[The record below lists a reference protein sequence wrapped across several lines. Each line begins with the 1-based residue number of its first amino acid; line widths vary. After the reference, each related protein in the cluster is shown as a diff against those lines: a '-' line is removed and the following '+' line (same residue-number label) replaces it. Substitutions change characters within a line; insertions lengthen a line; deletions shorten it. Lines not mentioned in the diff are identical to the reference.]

1 MALWAFWCVW
11 QGVTLSAWCRLC
23 GVSVSGLAVALCVAL
38 WWSSLAVVVSGLAVC
53 LWWSLWLFW
62 CAVSCA
68 VSLVLSCCLVSVS
81 SLVVWCAVF
90 WSLVVSSLVWS
101 SGVWSGVWYI
111 ISSALNFYAHEK
123 SATLHDTLPLA
134 YHTINFSSDYSVTN
148 FFTPS
153 FVFPNF
159 FSLVDTCFS
168 GVLGVSISTFC
179 TGVFFMIFLVLLIG
193 LLCLMTSSKSLYAW
207 SSISCTCSLKKSP

>member
-1 MALWAFWCVW
+1 M
-11 QGVTLSAWCRLC
+11 GVLVRLAWCHAVGMVSAVWCLC
-23 GVSVSGLAVALCVAL
+23 LWCGAVALCVALCVAL

-62 CAVSCA
+62 CAVRGA

-101 SGVWSGVWYI
+101 SGVFSGVWYI
-111 ISSALNFYAHEK
+111 ISSALNLYAHEK

-134 YHTINFSSDYSVTN
+134 YHTINFI
-148 FFTPS
+148 
-153 FVFPNF
+153 
-159 FSLVDTCFS
+159 LK
-168 GVLGVSISTFC
+168 
-179 TGVFFMIFLVLLIG
+179 LLHH
-193 LLCLMTSSKSLYAW
+193 
-207 SSISCTCSLKKSP
+207 

>member
-1 MALWAFWCVW
+1 MGVLVCLAGCHTVGMVSAVWCLCLW
-11 QGVTLSAWCRLC
+11 C
-23 GVSVSGLAVALCVAL
+23 GAVALCVAL

-62 CAVSCA
+62 CAVCGA

-134 YHTINFSSDYSVTN
+134 YHTINFI
-148 FFTPS
+148 
-153 FVFPNF
+153 
-159 FSLVDTCFS
+159 LE
-168 GVLGVSISTFC
+168 
-179 TGVFFMIFLVLLIG
+179 LLHH
-193 LLCLMTSSKSLYAW
+193 
-207 SSISCTCSLKKSP
+207 

>member
-23 GVSVSGLAVALCVAL
+23 GVSVSGVVL
-38 WWSSLAVVVSGLAVC
+38 WLSVWLSGGLLW
-53 LWWSLWLFW
+53 LWWSLVWL
-62 CAVSCA
+62 CVSGGLCG
-68 VSLVLSCCLVSVS
+68 
-81 SLVVWCAVF
+81 
-90 WSLVVSSLVWS
+90 S
-101 SGVWSGVWYI
+101 SGVLCVVLCLWCCRAVWCRSLLWWSGVLSSGLWWCLLWSGLLVSGVWYI

-134 YHTINFSSDYSVTN
+134 YHTINFSSDYSITN

-159 FSLVDTCFS
+159 FSLVFTPFS

>member
-23 GVSVSGLAVALCVAL
+23 GVSVSGVVLWLSVWLSGGLLWL
-38 WWSSLAVVVSGLAVC
+38 WWSSGLAVC

-62 CAVSCA
+62 CAVRGA
-68 VSLVLSCCLVSVS
+68 VALVLSCCLVSVS

-111 ISSALNFYAHEK
+111 ISNTLNFYAHEK

-134 YHTINFSSDYSVTN
+134 YHTINFI
-148 FFTPS
+148 
-153 FVFPNF
+153 
-159 FSLVDTCFS
+159 LE
-168 GVLGVSISTFC
+168 
-179 TGVFFMIFLVLLIG
+179 LLHH
-193 LLCLMTSSKSLYAW
+193 
-207 SSISCTCSLKKSP
+207 